1 MNIIE
6 KYKYKKWMETDDEI
20 LDDELIEIVK
30 RDLKDETLEC
40 FRFSDSDEIHKVILS
55 HYRNVNQS
63 TLIFATCKI
72 MLMHFLDDFDNY
84 REHENKVDFKEA
96 IAGIGQEKEG

>member
-1 MNIIE
+1 MNLIE

-20 LDDELIEIVK
+20 WDDELIQILK

-40 FRFSDSDEIHKVILS
+40 FRFSDSNEIHRVILS
-55 HYRNVNQS
+55 HYRNVNNRTLELT

-72 MLMHFLDDFDNY
+72 MLMHFSDDFDYY
-84 REHENKVDFKEA
+84 REHEN
-96 IAGIGQEKEG
+96 